1 MMGLSRR
8 MGALAVVFAM
18 TAPVAAQENLE
29 KGKTPAQLYASDCAI
44 CHKVP
49 RGLFKGGY
57 GLEDF
62 LRAHYTSSR
71 ESAAAISAYLRSVD
85 KGGPAKDEPASKRK
99 ATKTGS
105 TKTGSTKTGNPALPP
120 AKPTGEKAPETKSP
134 DDAAKAR
141 TGAPKASAAK
151 PDSPKSDD
159 KSD

>member
-8 MGALAVVFAM
+8 MGALAVVFALS
-18 TAPVAAQENLE
+18 APVAAQENLE

-44 CHKVP
+44 CHKAP

-85 KGGPAKDEPASKRK
+85 KGGPSKDEPASKRK
-99 ATKTGS
+99 ASS
-105 TKTGSTKTGNPALPP
+105 TKTGKSALPP
-120 AKPTGEKAPETKSP
+120 AKPATDKAPETKSP
-134 DDAAKAR
+134 DDAAKAP

-151 PDSPKSDD
+151 PDKPKSDD